1 MRKPFLV
8 LNVHVEYALSKKGL
22 PKRSIGD
29 RNLPFFYFYF
39 LFLAGNGFFQVL
51 KKSLGLNPL
60 KIEPN
65 CPNVQKKCP
74 AQNLI
79 WKSQESAQPVKAQKG
94 QKKVLLAKSQNL
106 CQ

>member
-22 PKRSIGD
+22 PKRSI
-29 RNLPFFYFYF
+29 FYFYF

-94 QKKVLLAKSQNL
+94 EKKGLLTKSQNL